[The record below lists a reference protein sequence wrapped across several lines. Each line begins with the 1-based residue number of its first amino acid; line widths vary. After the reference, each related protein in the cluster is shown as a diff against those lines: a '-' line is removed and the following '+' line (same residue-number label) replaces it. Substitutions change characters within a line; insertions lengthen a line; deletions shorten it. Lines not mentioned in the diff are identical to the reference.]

1 MPRTTLQIGSSDIPQ
16 APNLAR
22 VRLVI
27 AAIAGGTATVDE
39 IAEETDISARH
50 LGYALRAAQAL
61 DLLDSARRPT
71 PAGLALIE
79 TEQES
84 AEERAAFRRSVETSA
99 ILQAIAPTLLS
110 EKPPT
115 KKALATRIEKL
126 TGLSSA
132 TAAHRASDLLAWRE
146 QILEE
151 AEVKP
156 EPKAAVEPAAAA
168 EPEAAPAV
176 DAEAAPAAE
185 PEPEPEPDV
194 S

>member
-1 MPRTTLQIGSSDIPQ
+1 MPRTTLQIGSSDVPQ

-27 AAIAGGTATVDE
+27 ASIAGGAATIDE

-50 LGYALRAAQAL
+50 LGYALRAAQTLA
-61 DLLDSARRPT
+61 LLDGARRPT

-79 TEQES
+79 TDQES
-84 AEERAAFRRSVETSA
+84 AEERAAFRSSIEGSA

-110 EKPPT
+110 LTPPT
-115 KKALATRIEKL
+115 KKVLAGRIEKL
-126 TGLSSA
+126 TGLSTA

-146 QILEE
+146 QVL
-151 AEVKP
+151 
-156 EPKAAVEPAAAA
+156 
-168 EPEAAPAV
+168 
-176 DAEAAPAAE
+176 E
-185 PEPEPEPDV
+185 PEPSDAPDAPDV